1 MAPHA
6 AAAAAAPA
14 AGAAGDAA
22 QKAVIEGTL
31 TVANVAANRTRCDLP
46 KGVAAFT
53 NSDMF
58 KSAVSPRPDSVSVL
72 LLRCV
77 VAQWE

>member
-6 AAAAAAPA
+6 AAAA
-14 AGAAGDAA
+14 GTAGDAA

-31 TVANVAANRTRCDLP
+31 TVANVAANRTRCALP
-46 KGVAAFT
+46 KGVAAF
-53 NSDMF
+53 SDSNMF
-58 KSAVSPRPDSVSVL
+58 KSAVSPRPRPCGL